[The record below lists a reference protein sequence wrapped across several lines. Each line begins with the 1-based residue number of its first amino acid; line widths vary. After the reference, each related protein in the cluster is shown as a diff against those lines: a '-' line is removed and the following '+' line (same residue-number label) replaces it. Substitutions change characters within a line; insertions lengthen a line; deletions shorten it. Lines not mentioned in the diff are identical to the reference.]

1 MNVYSL
7 GSWLTLC
14 EALKIPAIPAVLL
27 QDTWKRSPL
36 KPK

>member
-14 EALKIPAIPAVLL
+14 ETLKIPAIPAVLL
-27 QDTWKRSPL
+27 KRSPL

>member
-14 EALKIPAIPAVLL
+14 EALKIPAIPAGLL
-27 QDTWKRSPL
+27 QNTSNRSPL